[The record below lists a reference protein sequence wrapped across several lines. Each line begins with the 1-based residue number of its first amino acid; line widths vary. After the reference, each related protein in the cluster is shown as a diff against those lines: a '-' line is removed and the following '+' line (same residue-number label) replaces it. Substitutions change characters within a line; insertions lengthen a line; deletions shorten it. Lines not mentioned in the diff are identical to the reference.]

1 MLDRWERV
9 MVDAVIERVE
19 SGAGSARAGCA
30 GCSGWRG
37 TVDDLLG
44 IELAVRDWSRR
55 DAGVAERVRRVDNR
69 RMAYMRGL
77 FGELFAD
84 PADVEMRCL
93 MVMSLFVGNHHIAAE
108 HGRRTRSAVMK
119 DTLRWLL
126 S

>member
-1 MLDRWERV
+1 MRLP
-9 MVDAVIERVE
+9 
-19 SGAGSARAGCA
+19 GCA
-30 GCSGWRG
+30 GCSGWRPRS
-37 TVDDLLG
+37 TTRWASSSL
-44 IELAVRDWSRR
+44 IRDWARR
-55 DAGVAERVRRVDNR
+55 DAGVAERLRRVDNR
-69 RMAYMRGL
+69 RMDYLRGL

-108 HGRRTRSAVMK
+108 HGERTRSAVMK